1 MSRVREVAP
10 KVLMVLKDFPDTR
23 EDDKELILKVYQ
35 HHYGVRLTEAF
46 ASVMWRKDLPT
57 FESIRRARQRIQA
70 ECPELRA
77 SADVERVREDE
88 RKEYVKFSK
97 EAIV

>member
-10 KVLMVLKDFPDTR
+10 KVLMTLKDFPDTR
-23 EDDKELILKVYQ
+23 EDDKELILRVYQ
-35 HHYGVRLTEAF
+35 QHYGVRLTEAF

-70 ECPELRA
+70 DCPELRA
-77 SADVERVREDE
+77 NAEIEAVREEE
-88 RKEYVKFSK
+88 RKDYVRFSK